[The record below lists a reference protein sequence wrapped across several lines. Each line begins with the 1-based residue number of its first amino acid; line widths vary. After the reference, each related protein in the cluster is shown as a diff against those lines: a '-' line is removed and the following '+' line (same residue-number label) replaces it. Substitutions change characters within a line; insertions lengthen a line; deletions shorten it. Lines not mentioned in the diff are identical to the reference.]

1 MLNERKLTK
10 TELDKREDII
20 MNMKK
25 NKRAL
30 VKKYGKDA
38 EAVMYG
44 RATNIAKNKTEN
56 MNNDKVREM
65 IKDSLKNPKAADLN
79 KDGKLSDYEETRGA
93 AIEKNLDESSS
104 SEEKRIAKMAIKKL
118 AKYRN
123 VSEEEARQDLLRAA
137 KELGDLKESD
147 PSTPLMKDFTYDYED
162 IGQFYLEG
170 FNRPHSLTQDELGI
184 LGKKIVDQLYKGDI
198 GAAYDD
204 IVRGKGLNEGTWSTG
219 TYTQIK
225 QFLSDLK
232 RLKDKYYDIV
242 GSDDVFNG
250 LDGAQMAAQDLMIN
264 APENRGE
271 LEEDAVN
278 FDVKADTDYDEGL
291 EDIEENIGLNIG
303 LADLKERG
311 YKAGEKAAYTHA
323 TLVGKLKNRP
333 DKLAYNAGFMQG
345 VKDELGSS
353 LNEDYKPSHR
363 AYNVIDKAS
372 GEIIDNDLPKHMAL
386 KLANKKKGW
395 VISPTDSLAEDLDLG
410 HEDNEPHMLKADLY
424 RIGKYAMDLYQM
436 MDELEGQ
443 GEVDLPHWWQAKI
456 TNAKTGIVGAKHYLD
471 FEIKE
476 PAIDAVVDRISD
488 VAPEMEIDVVDDI
501 EEDLFTPN
509 EIGDEAIDR
518 ESASGAF
525 EGVAKKLAKIIKEN
539 EILKEFTDNDFSG
552 NALIANTKVPGRDE
566 LATFDYFFPDGV
578 ASRSHA
584 IASLQAHDKSPIKAR
599 MGRYA
604 PMFVHVQYHDFE
616 DESAEKYRVHQTQYY
631 NSNFKDNDPNF
642 NPGVTRLSL
651 YKLDP
656 SGDRDKEVNI
666 GSILVKTDDY
676 IKDLKQLNITDRQ
689 S

>member
-10 TELDKREDII
+10 TELDNREEVI

-250 LDGAQMAAQDLMIN
+250 LDGAQMAAQEMMRN

-271 LEEDAVN
+271 LNEE
-278 FDVKADTDYDEGL
+278 
-291 EDIEENIGLNIG
+291 NIG
-303 LADLKERG
+303 LADLEERG
-311 YKAGEKAAYTHA
+311 YEAGEKAAYTYG
-323 TLVGKLKNRP
+323 TLITKLQNEP
-333 DKLAYNAGFMQG
+333 DKLAFKKGFVQG
-345 VKDELGSS
+345 VIDELGSNI
-353 LNEDYKPSHR
+353 NED
-363 AYNVIDKAS
+363 
-372 GEIIDNDLPKHMAL
+372 L
-386 KLANKKKGW
+386 
-395 VISPTDSLAEDLDLG
+395 TEDLDLG
-410 HEDNEPHMLKADLY
+410 HQDNESGMLKAELY
-424 RIGKYAMDLYQM
+424 HIGSYAMELYKM
-436 MDELEGQ
+436 MDNLEGQ
-443 GEVDLPHWWQAKI
+443 GEIDFPAWW
-456 TNAKTGIVGAKHYLD
+456 
-471 FEIKE
+471 
-476 PAIDAVVDRISD
+476 
-488 VAPEMEIDVVDDI
+488 
-501 EEDLFTPN
+501 
-509 EIGDEAIDR
+509 
-518 ESASGAF
+518 
-525 EGVAKKLAKIIKEN
+525 
-539 EILKEFTDNDFSG
+539 
-552 NALIANTKVPGRDE
+552 
-566 LATFDYFFPDGV
+566 
-578 ASRSHA
+578 
-584 IASLQAHDKSPIKAR
+584 
-599 MGRYA
+599 
-604 PMFVHVQYHDFE
+604 
-616 DESAEKYRVHQTQYY
+616 
-631 NSNFKDNDPNF
+631 
-642 NPGVTRLSL
+642 
-651 YKLDP
+651 
-656 SGDRDKEVNI
+656 
-666 GSILVKTDDY
+666 
-676 IKDLKQLNITDRQ
+676 
-689 S
+689 

>member
-10 TELDKREDII
+10 TELDNREEVI

-137 KELGDLKESD
+137 KELGDLKEDYSPEQQGAID
-147 PSTPLMKDFTYDYED
+147 NFDYDFED
-162 IGQFYLEG
+162 IGQFYIDG
-170 FNRPHSLTQDELGI
+170 FKRPHSLTNDELNT
-184 LGKKIVDQLYKGDI
+184 LGRRIVKQLYKGDI

-250 LDGAQMAAQDLMIN
+250 LDGAQMAAQEMMRN

-271 LEEDAVN
+271 LNEE
-278 FDVKADTDYDEGL
+278 
-291 EDIEENIGLNIG
+291 NIG
-303 LADLKERG
+303 LADLEERG
-311 YKAGEKAAYTHA
+311 YEAGEKAAYTYG
-323 TLVGKLKNRP
+323 TLLGKLKNRP
-333 DKLAYNAGFMQG
+333 DKLAYNKGFMQG

-353 LNEDYKPSHR
+353 LSEDLS
-363 AYNVIDKAS
+363 
-372 GEIIDNDLPKHMAL
+372 
-386 KLANKKKGW
+386 
-395 VISPTDSLAEDLDLG
+395 EDLDLG
-410 HEDNEPHMLKADLY
+410 HEDNEPGMLKAELY
-424 RIGKYAMDLYQM
+424 HIGSYAMELYKM
-436 MDELEGQ
+436 MDNLEGQ
-443 GEVDLPHWWQAKI
+443 GEIDFPSWWQSKI
-456 TNAKTGIVGAKHYLD
+456 TTAKNMISGAKHYLE
-471 FEIKE
+471 FELKE
-476 PAIDAVVDRISD
+476 PAVDAVVDRLSD
-488 VAPEMEIDVVDDI
+488 ITPEVEIDVVDDEI
-501 EEDLFTPN
+501 EEP
-509 EIGDEAIDR
+509 
-518 ESASGAF
+518 
-525 EGVAKKLAKIIKEN
+525 K
-539 EILKEFTDNDFSG
+539 
-552 NALIANTKVPGRDE
+552 ALSI
-566 LATFDYFFPDGV
+566 
-578 ASRSHA
+578 
-584 IASLQAHDKSPIKAR
+584 
-599 MGRYA
+599 
-604 PMFVHVQYHDFE
+604 
-616 DESAEKYRVHQTQYY
+616 AEK
-631 NSNFKDNDPNF
+631 
-642 NPGVTRLSL
+642 
-651 YKLDP
+651 
-656 SGDRDKEVNI
+656 I
-666 GSILVKTDDY
+666 A
-676 IKDLKQLNITDRQ
+676 KQLK
-689 S
+689 SK